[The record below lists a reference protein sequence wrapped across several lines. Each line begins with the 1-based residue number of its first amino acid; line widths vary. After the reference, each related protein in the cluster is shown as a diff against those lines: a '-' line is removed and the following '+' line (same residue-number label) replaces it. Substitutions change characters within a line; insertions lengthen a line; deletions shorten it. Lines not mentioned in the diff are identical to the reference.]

1 MNLTPSVSPQ
11 AGRPPDKRDEVVQAL
26 RKSIVDGDLAPGQR
40 LPVHLELQGELEC
53 ASATL
58 QQALNIL
65 EADGFIRV
73 EPRRGR
79 FVVERP
85 AYLDT
90 FGLVFAIDPSGPYA
104 EREWSRYFVA
114 FSKVAAN
121 WQSASGRRLQ
131 VFHGIDQHTDTE
143 DRQRLVDLIDRQQL
157 AGLIFA
163 NQPYLVA
170 NTPILDAPDLP
181 RVVFSGG
188 AHASLSSMTFDGDQ
202 WWRKAFQELALKGRR
217 KVALLATGGMQQ
229 AQFDRELQAH
239 GMCSLARWRQT
250 VSMSHPGGAA
260 NAIELLMNDRERPDA
275 LIVAD
280 DNFVEPAI
288 AGLRNSGVRVPEEVA
303 VVAHANFPC
312 PPDCGGMDI
321 RLLGYDL
328 GAAFESSVSLI
339 DKERAGRSRP
349 AQTTVPALWERELH
363 APPALSQSPSRGRK
377 NLLVEAVS

>member
-1 MNLTPSVSPQ
+1 MKIESSKFPQ
-11 AGRPPDKRDEVVQAL
+11 AGRPPDKRDDVVRAL
-26 RKSIVDGDLAPGQR
+26 RKSILDGDLASGQR
-40 LPVHLELQGELEC
+40 LPVHVELQAKLNC

-65 EADGFIRV
+65 ETDGFIRV

-90 FGLVFAIDPSGPYA
+90 FGLVFAIDPVGPYA

-121 WQSASGRRLQ
+121 WQSASGRQLQ
-131 VFHGIDQHTDTE
+131 VFHGIDQHADTE
-143 DRQRLVDLIDRQQL
+143 DRQRLVELIERHQL

-163 NQPYLVA
+163 NHPHLVA

-181 RVVFSGG
+181 RVVFSG
-188 AHASLSSMTFDGDQ
+188 AHYPFVSNLTFDRDQ
-202 WWRKAFQELALKGRR
+202 WWRKALQELSLKGRR
-217 KVALLATGGMQQ
+217 KVAVLATGGVSEVG
-229 AQFDRELQAH
+229 FTRELQAH
-239 GMCSLARWRQT
+239 GMRSLERWRQF
-250 VSMSHPGGAA
+250 VSMETRGGAA
-260 NAIELLMNDRERPDA
+260 NAVELLMNDQDRPDA

-280 DNFVEPAI
+280 DNFVEPAL
-288 AGLRNSGVRVPEEVA
+288 AGLRKSGVRVPEDVA

-312 PPDCGGMDI
+312 PPDCVGLDVS
-321 RLLGYDL
+321 LLGYDL

-339 DKERAGRSRP
+339 DNERTGRSRHT
-349 AQTTVPALWERELH
+349 QTTLPALWERELN
-363 APPALSQSPSRGRK
+363 ASPALSRSPSCGR
-377 NLLVEAVS
+377 NLLGEVVS

>member
-1 MNLTPSVSPQ
+1 MKLESSQFPQ
-11 AGRPPDKRDEVVQAL
+11 AGRPPDKRDDVVRAL
-26 RKSIVDGDLAPGQR
+26 RKSIMDGDLTSGQR
-40 LPVHLELQGELEC
+40 LPVHVELQAKLNC

-90 FGLVFAIDPSGPYA
+90 FALVFAIDPVSPYA

-143 DRQRLVDLIDRQQL
+143 DRQRLVDLIERHQL

-163 NQPYLVA
+163 NNPFLVSDS
-170 NTPILDAPDLP
+170 PILDAPDLP
-181 RVVFSGG
+181 RVVFSGA
-188 AHASLSSMTFDGDQ
+188 AHPSLSSLTFDGDQ

-217 KVALLATGGMQQ
+217 KVALLGTGGGNEVG
-229 AQFDRELQAH
+229 FTRELHSH
-239 GMCSLARWRQT
+239 GMCSRTRWRQT
-250 VSMSHPGGAA
+250 VSMICPGGAT
-260 NAIELLMNDRERPDA
+260 NAVELLMNDQDRPDA

-288 AGLRNSGVRVPEEVA
+288 AGLRKSGVRVPEDVA

-312 PPDCGGMDI
+312 PPDCGGLDVS
-321 RLLGYDL
+321 LLGYDL
-328 GAAFESSVSLI
+328 GAAFDSSVSLI
-339 DKERAGRSRP
+339 DNERAGRSRHT
-349 AQTTVPALWERELH
+349 QTTVPALWECELN
-363 APPALSQSPSRGRK
+363 ASPALSRSPSCGR
-377 NLLVEAVS
+377 NLLGEVVS